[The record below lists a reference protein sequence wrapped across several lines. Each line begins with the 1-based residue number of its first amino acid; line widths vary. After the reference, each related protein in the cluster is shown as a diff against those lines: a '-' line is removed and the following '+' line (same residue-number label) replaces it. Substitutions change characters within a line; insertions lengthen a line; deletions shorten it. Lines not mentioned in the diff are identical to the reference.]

1 MIYKWD
7 YKYSEEGDFFYH
19 DWVDML
25 GGDMMLG
32 EPTPTALDCPGLTF
46 GSVVTTGT
54 ITKIF
59 ISGGTPTPL
68 ARVKLSVNTAAGRL
82 PLVSVIGLPVLPA

>member
-25 GGDMMLG
+25 GGDTMLG

-54 ITKIF
+54 ITDAW
-59 ISGGTPTPL
+59 P
-68 ARVKLSVNTAAGRL
+68 VAAGEVWSSDYGAL
-82 PLVSVIGLPVLPA
+82 GLDGLTLRFTAQQS